1 MRRPWHAGA
10 ALLDEEERLANLI
23 SDRISP
29 RLVAELEILPCGC
42 TPARAAPITCRFHGK
57 VDRSCEF
64 PLLWP
69 RSSLAHFCIVM
80 NASCADPPKLQ
91 QRWALSREIHSG
103 AVLLPPLTRS
113 KSAS

>member
-1 MRRPWHAGA
+1 MMRIRRKI
-10 ALLDEEERLANLI
+10 ALRIDKSEEARLYRH
-23 SDRISP
+23 SDL
-29 RLVAELEILPCGC
+29 RLVWIVMPPP
-42 TPARAAPITCRFHGK
+42 TSRFHGN
-57 VDRSCEF
+57 VDQSCEF

-113 KSAS
+113 NAAS